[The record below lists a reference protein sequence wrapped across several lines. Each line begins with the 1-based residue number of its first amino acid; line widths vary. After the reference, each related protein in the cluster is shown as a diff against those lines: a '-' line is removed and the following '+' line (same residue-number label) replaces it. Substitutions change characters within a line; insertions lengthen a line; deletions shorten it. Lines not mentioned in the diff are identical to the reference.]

1 MSIRLSKVPAKRTC
15 TGLFDQIISEEELQQ
30 IMSAAPKTFE
40 VISDSGAPWTKADV
54 SAVTRRRLWTIR
66 TAAVLHALVALTVL
80 LALSRMS
87 NTDVQAAA
95 AYIWALCAVLL
106 TIGTFTSDNEGAE

>member
-1 MSIRLSKVPAKRTC
+1 MSIRLSKVPAKRTR

-54 SAVTRRRLWTIR
+54 SAVTRAANVRGFRVSSRRLNVDNDN
-66 TAAVLHALVALTVL
+66 AN
-80 LALSRMS
+80 RMWIYYAPAS
-87 NTDVQAAA
+87 QSATRRSAK
-95 AYIWALCAVLL
+95 
-106 TIGTFTSDNEGAE
+106 